1 MRISAISLLIR
12 ATACVVGVG
21 AFLISGSL
29 AARAQE
35 AGTGGK
41 TITMLIGFPVGGST
55 DLAGRLMAQ
64 FLTKHLPG
72 SPTIIVQNMPGADG
86 KAALNYFVRTA
97 APDGM
102 MITTGS
108 GSQLDPRNYRT
119 ANTQYDPAKFRFV
132 GGVSRGG
139 TFQIISKKSLPR
151 LTDKNVSPV
160 VIGAIDGTRSGEE
173 VIAWGIELLNW
184 NAKWVVGYR
193 TSVETVYAL
202 ERNEVDIASVG
213 SSILVRRLTD
223 TGQFVLLSQSGT
235 VVDGKMRRRSDFAE
249 VPMMAELIAG
259 KLATPDAR
267 DAFSFLES
275 MALMDPWIAL
285 PGGTPDAIVAQ
296 YREAFQKTAT
306 NPSFLEMGK
315 SISEDIRPM
324 YHADFEWLVR
334 TTAEKLTPGAE
345 SFMQSLREKQGIRPK
360 Q

>member
-1 MRISAISLLIR
+1 MQISAIAMLFRI
-12 ATACVVGVG
+12 AACVVGAG
-21 AFLISGSL
+21 AILSSSGPV
-29 AARAQE
+29 ARAQD
-35 AGTGGK
+35 AGAGGK
-41 TITMLIGFPVGGST
+41 TISMIIGFPVGGST

-64 FLTKHLPG
+64 FLTKYLPG
-72 SPTIIVQNMPGADG
+72 NPTVIAQNMPGADG

-97 APDGM
+97 ATDGM

-139 TFQIISKKSLPR
+139 TFQVISKKSLPA
-151 LTDKNVSPV
+151 LTNKSAPPV
-160 VIGAIDGTRSGEE
+160 AIGAIDGTRSGEE
-173 VIAWGIELLNW
+173 VISWGIELLNW

-193 TSVETVYAL
+193 ASTETVFAL
-202 ERNEVDIASVG
+202 ERGEVDVASAG
-213 SSILVRRLTD
+213 SSILVKRLIE
-223 TGQFVLLSQSGT
+223 TGQFGLLSQSGT
-235 VVDGKMRRRSDFAE
+235 VVDGKMRRRSDFPD

-259 KLATPDAR
+259 KLATADAR
-267 DAFSFLES
+267 DAFSFLET

-285 PGGTPDAIVAQ
+285 TAGTPDATVAQ
-296 YREAFQKTAT
+296 YRDAFQKIAT
-306 NPSFLEMGK
+306 NPNFLEMGK

-324 YHADFEWLVR
+324 YHSDLEWLVR

-345 SFMQSLREKQGIRPK
+345 AYMRSLREKQGIRPK